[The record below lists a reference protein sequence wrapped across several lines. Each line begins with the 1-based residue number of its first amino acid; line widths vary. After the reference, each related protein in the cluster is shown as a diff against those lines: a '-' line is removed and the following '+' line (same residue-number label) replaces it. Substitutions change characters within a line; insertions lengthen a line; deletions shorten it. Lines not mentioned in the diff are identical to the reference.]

1 MTPQMIMT
9 IIVLGFAVF
18 LFISEWVRV
27 DVVGI
32 MMMILLPLVGVVV
45 ALSASN
51 TFLLPTHQ
59 VNALV
64 MRAGGYRTMD
74 YVKAVAIMTTLY
86 LTVGLTMLNSFTA
99 LNKE

>member
-9 IIVLGFAVF
+9 MIVLGFAVF
-18 LFISEWVRV
+18 LIISDWVRV

-32 MMMILLPLVGVVV
+32 MMMILLPLVGLVV

-74 YVKAVAIMTTLY
+74 YAKAVAIMTTLY